1 MPLLR
6 RLPLRAVWFLV
17 YLSRKAN
24 TPRIHVVHR
33 HTSRQNTSAHQM
45 KVNFKEFRLALI
57 EYDTVKREKDGDD
70 EMAQQLQALAAQA

>member
-1 MPLLR
+1 MEDQNCMAP
-6 RLPLRAVWFLV
+6 V
-17 YLSRKAN
+17 SRDL
-24 TPRIHVVHR
+24 TPSHR